1 MVSSVRA
8 RRARRPSGVLARAIR
23 LVSVLALIAAL
34 GAALV
39 PAGPASAQADR
50 WVAVGGDDDGNDCL
64 DEDNPCATIQHAID
78 VAESGDTIHV
88 GAGTYRED
96 LTLPADKSG
105 LTLSGAGVDRTS
117 ITGVAGNKSYTITL
131 TSADTTIEGFTI
143 RRPAGVENSIAIAWG
158 YQGSGSTVRNTVI
171 TGYPTGIYVSS
182 GVDGAT
188 ITNNTIS
195 GNGNGILLEARADN
209 VTIASNNITGNN
221 VKSLEPEGGAGIRFL
236 SEFTGSGNR
245 IAFNR
250 IAGNVDGMGI
260 NNQSTTVLDA
270 TNNWWGCNAGPGED
284 GCNTVAGPV
293 NLDPWLTLTVTT
305 DTAELESGEEATVTA
320 SLTTNSDGDDT
331 SSDGTVPNGI
341 LVDFDVDP
349 ADAGTLDPANT
360 STAAGAAT
368 TTFTAEAAGEA
379 TISATVDAQ
388 TVETSVTIV
397 STPTPPPAVEAIEL
411 VASNTSPTAGEEV
424 TLTATVTDAEGDPV
438 ADVTVQ
444 FDVDGIHDE
453 SGEGT
458 TNEDGEA
465 TFSYTG
471 SFAGTDTV
479 TATVAGTDLSDSV
492 EITWT
497 VVSPPPAVEAIELV
511 ASNTSPTAG
520 EEVTLTAT
528 VTDAEG
534 DPVADV
540 TVQFDVDGIHDESGE
555 GTTNEDGEATF
566 SYTGTYEGDDTVTAT
581 VAGTDLSDSVEIT
594 WTVVSPPPGQFPP
607 AQPAE
612 PKAGCIFFPQTQHN
626 LCAGFRS
633 YWENFG
639 GLATFG
645 YPVTEEFV
653 ENGLTVQYFERAR
666 FEWHPGVWPERYD
679 VLLGL
684 LGRDMTA
691 GRGDEPPFQRANPG
705 AADSCTYF
713 EATGHNLCFGFRSY
727 WEAFGGL
734 AIYGYPISE
743 EFVERNPDTGELY
756 TVQYFERARFEWHP
770 GEFPPRFDVL
780 LGRIGAWALHQRY
793 GTPYP

>member
-1 MVSSVRA
+1 MQ
-8 RRARRPSGVLARAIR
+8 GDQH
-23 LVSVLALIAAL
+23 
-34 GAALV
+34 
-39 PAGPASAQADR
+39 QA
-50 WVAVGGDDDGNDCL
+50 
-64 DEDNPCATIQHAID
+64 
-78 VAESGDTIHV
+78 
-88 GAGTYRED
+88 
-96 LTLPADKSG
+96 
-105 LTLSGAGVDRTS
+105 
-117 ITGVAGNKSYTITL
+117 
-131 TSADTTIEGFTI
+131 
-143 RRPAGVENSIAIAWG
+143 
-158 YQGSGSTVRNTVI
+158 
-171 TGYPTGIYVSS
+171 
-182 GVDGAT
+182 
-188 ITNNTIS
+188 
-195 GNGNGILLEARADN
+195 
-209 VTIASNNITGNN
+209 
-221 VKSLEPEGGAGIRFL
+221 
-236 SEFTGSGNR
+236 
-245 IAFNR
+245 
-250 IAGNVDGMGI
+250 
-260 NNQSTTVLDA
+260 TTVLDA

-305 DTAELESGEEATVTA
+305 DTAELQSGEEATVTA

-471 SFAGTDTV
+471 SFAGT
-479 TATVAGTDLSDSV
+479 
-492 EITWT
+492 
-497 VVSPPPAVEAIELV
+497 
-511 ASNTSPTAG
+511 
-520 EEVTLTAT
+520 
-528 VTDAEG
+528 
-534 DPVADV
+534 
-540 TVQFDVDGIHDESGE
+540 
-555 GTTNEDGEATF
+555 
-566 SYTGTYEGDDTVTAT
+566 DTVTAT

>member
-8 RRARRPSGVLARAIR
+8 RRARRPSGMLARAIR

-50 WVAVGGDDDGNDCL
+50 WVAVGGDDQDNDCL
-64 DEDNPCATIQHAID
+64 EENNPCGTIQHAID
-78 VAESGDTIHV
+78 VADSGDTIHV
-88 GAGTYRED
+88 AAGTYHED
-96 LTLPADKSG
+96 LTLPADKSD
-105 LTLSGAGVDRTS
+105 LTLSGAGADSTT
-117 ITGVAGNKSYTITL
+117 ITGVAGNKLFTITL

-143 RRPAGVENSIAIAWG
+143 RRPAGVENSIAISWG
-158 YQGSGSTVRNTVI
+158 YQGSGSTVRDTII

-182 GVDGAT
+182 DVDGAT
-188 ITNNTIS
+188 ITGNTIS

-209 VTIASNNITGNN
+209 VTITSNTITGNN
-221 VKSLEPEGGAGIRFL
+221 VKSLESEGGAGIRAL
-236 SEFTGSGNR
+236 SAFTGSGNR

-270 TNNWWGCNAGPGED
+270 TNNWWGCNEGPDDD
-284 GCNTVAGPV
+284 GCDTVAGSV
-293 NLDPWLTLTVTT
+293 NLDPWLTFTVTS
-305 DTAELESGEEATVTA
+305 DTAELDIGEEATITA
-320 SLTTNSDGDDT
+320 SLTTNSDGGDT
-331 SSDGTVPNGI
+331 SGDGTVPNGI
-341 LVDFDVDP
+341 TVGFDVDP
-349 ADAGTLDPANT
+349 AGAGTLDPTST

-368 TTFTAEAAGEA
+368 ATFTAAAAGEA
-379 TISATVDAQ
+379 TISATVDNATAST
-388 TVETSVTIV
+388 TVTVTGEE
-397 STPTPPPAVEAIEL
+397 PPAVEKIEL

-424 TLTATVTDAEGDPV
+424 TLTATVTDSAGDPV
-438 ADVTVQ
+438 ADVTVE
-444 FDVDGIHDE
+444 FAVDGVHDT

-497 VVSPPPAVEAIELV
+497 VVSPPPV
-511 ASNTSPTAG
+511 
-520 EEVTLTAT
+520 
-528 VTDAEG
+528 
-534 DPVADV
+534 
-540 TVQFDVDGIHDESGE
+540 
-555 GTTNEDGEATF
+555 
-566 SYTGTYEGDDTVTAT
+566 
-581 VAGTDLSDSVEIT
+581 
-594 WTVVSPPPGQFPP
+594 QFPP
-607 AQPAE
+607 SQASE
-612 PKAGCIFFPQTQHN
+612 PKAGCIFFTQTQHN

-633 YWENFG
+633 YWEHFG

-666 FEWHPGVWPERYD
+666 FEWHPGAWPERYD

-691 GRGDEPPFQRANPG
+691 GRDEEPPFQRANPG
-705 AADSCTYF
+705 AADHCTYF

-727 WEAFGGL
+727 WETFGGL

-743 EFVERNPDTGELY
+743 EFVEQNPDTGELY

>member
-96 LTLPADKSG
+96 LTLPADKSD
-105 LTLSGAGVDRTS
+105 LTLSGAGADRTS
-117 ITGVAGNKSYTITL
+117 ITGVAGNKFFTITL

-143 RRPAGVENSIAIAWG
+143 RRPAGVENSIAISWG

-221 VKSLEPEGGAGIRFL
+221 VKTLEPEGGAGIRAL
-236 SEFTGSGNR
+236 SAFTGSGNR

-260 NNQSTTVLDA
+260 NNQSKTVLDA

-293 NLDPWLTLTVTT
+293 YLDPWLTLTVTT

-471 SFAGTDTV
+471 SFAGT
-479 TATVAGTDLSDSV
+479 
-492 EITWT
+492 
-497 VVSPPPAVEAIELV
+497 
-511 ASNTSPTAG
+511 
-520 EEVTLTAT
+520 
-528 VTDAEG
+528 
-534 DPVADV
+534 
-540 TVQFDVDGIHDESGE
+540 
-555 GTTNEDGEATF
+555 
-566 SYTGTYEGDDTVTAT
+566 DTVTAT

>member
-96 LTLPADKSG
+96 LTLPADKSD
-105 LTLSGAGVDRTS
+105 LTLSGAGADRTS
-117 ITGVAGNKSYTITL
+117 ITGVAGNKFFTITL

-143 RRPAGVENSIAIAWG
+143 RRPAGVENSIAISWG

-305 DTAELESGEEATVTA
+305 DTAELQSGEEATVTA

-349 ADAGTLDPANT
+349 ADAGMLDPANT

-471 SFAGTDTV
+471 SFAGT
-479 TATVAGTDLSDSV
+479 
-492 EITWT
+492 
-497 VVSPPPAVEAIELV
+497 
-511 ASNTSPTAG
+511 
-520 EEVTLTAT
+520 
-528 VTDAEG
+528 
-534 DPVADV
+534 
-540 TVQFDVDGIHDESGE
+540 
-555 GTTNEDGEATF
+555 
-566 SYTGTYEGDDTVTAT
+566 DTVTAT

>member
-105 LTLSGAGVDRTS
+105 LTLSGAGADRTS
-117 ITGVAGNKSYTITL
+117 ITGVAGNKFYTITL

-143 RRPAGVENSIAIAWG
+143 RRPAGVENSIAISWG

-188 ITNNTIS
+188 ITGNSIS
-195 GNGNGILLEARADN
+195 GNGNGIILEQTENN
-209 VTIASNNITGNN
+209 VVIVSNNITGNN
-221 VKSLEPEGGAGIRFL
+221 VKTLEPEGGAGIRFL

-250 IAGNVDGMGI
+250 IAGNVDGIGI
-260 NNQSTTVLDA
+260 NNESGTVVDA

-497 VVSPPPAVEAIELV
+497 VVSPPP
-511 ASNTSPTAG
+511 
-520 EEVTLTAT
+520 
-528 VTDAEG
+528 
-534 DPVADV
+534 
-540 TVQFDVDGIHDESGE
+540 
-555 GTTNEDGEATF
+555 
-566 SYTGTYEGDDTVTAT
+566 
-581 VAGTDLSDSVEIT
+581 
-594 WTVVSPPPGQFPP
+594 GQFPP

>member
-105 LTLSGAGVDRTS
+105 LTLSGAGADRTS
-117 ITGVAGNKSYTITL
+117 ITGVAGNKFFTITL

-143 RRPAGVENSIAIAWG
+143 RRPAGVENSIAISWG

-305 DTAELESGEEATVTA
+305 DTAELQSGEEATVTA

-349 ADAGTLDPANT
+349 ANAGMLDPANT

-471 SFAGTDTV
+471 SFAGT
-479 TATVAGTDLSDSV
+479 
-492 EITWT
+492 
-497 VVSPPPAVEAIELV
+497 
-511 ASNTSPTAG
+511 
-520 EEVTLTAT
+520 
-528 VTDAEG
+528 
-534 DPVADV
+534 
-540 TVQFDVDGIHDESGE
+540 
-555 GTTNEDGEATF
+555 
-566 SYTGTYEGDDTVTAT
+566 DTVTAT

>member
-96 LTLPADKSG
+96 LTLPADKSD
-105 LTLSGAGVDRTS
+105 LTLSGAGADRTS
-117 ITGVAGNKSYTITL
+117 ITGVAGNKFFTITL

-143 RRPAGVENSIAIAWG
+143 RRPAGVENSIAISWG

-188 ITNNTIS
+188 ITGNSIS
-195 GNGNGILLEARADN
+195 GNGNGIILEQTENN
-209 VTIASNNITGNN
+209 VVIVSNNITGNN
-221 VKSLEPEGGAGIRFL
+221 VKTLEPEGGAGIRAL
-236 SEFTGSGNR
+236 SAFTGSGNR

-305 DTAELESGEEATVTA
+305 DTAELQSGEEATVTA

-349 ADAGTLDPANT
+349 ANAGMLDPANT

-368 TTFTAEAAGEA
+368 TTFSAEAAGEA

-471 SFAGTDTV
+471 SFAGT
-479 TATVAGTDLSDSV
+479 
-492 EITWT
+492 
-497 VVSPPPAVEAIELV
+497 
-511 ASNTSPTAG
+511 
-520 EEVTLTAT
+520 
-528 VTDAEG
+528 
-534 DPVADV
+534 
-540 TVQFDVDGIHDESGE
+540 
-555 GTTNEDGEATF
+555 
-566 SYTGTYEGDDTVTAT
+566 DTVTAT